1 MMRVFRGARDLVP
14 ARRALLPCALLLALL
29 LALLA
34 LPAAAQNQDLLAG
47 VLPGAD
53 GASSGMSVKSQ
64 ILVIMTLL
72 GLLPVMIMM
81 MTCFTRFVIV
91 LSLLRQALGLQ
102 QGLPSRIVTG
112 IALILTILVMRPV
125 GEQVWTQAF
134 LPYDQD
140 KIGLEHALRI
150 AEQPISRFMLAQTS
164 KASLAQVARLAG
176 EPLHAQ
182 PQLHS
187 FPVKLA
193 AFVLSELKT
202 AFQIGAMLFIPFLI
216 IDLVVS
222 SVLMA
227 MGMMM
232 LSPLVISL
240 PFKLL
245 LFVLVDGW
253 TLTVSTLVGSIH
265 AY

>member
-1 MMRVFRGARDLVP
+1 MTRRPAP
-14 ARRALLPCALLLALL
+14 ARRPARGLTAPLPPLVLAGALLLCCA
-29 LALLA
+29 
-34 LPAAAQNQDLLAG
+34 PAGADDLLAG
-47 VLPGAD
+47 IIPGAQTELT
-53 GASSGMSVKSQ
+53 VKMQ
-64 ILVIMTLL
+64 ILIIMTLL
-72 GLLPVMIMM
+72 GLLPVMVMM
-81 MTCFTRFVIV
+81 MTSFTRFVIV

-102 QGLPSRIVTG
+102 QGLPNRIVTG
-112 IALILTILVMRPV
+112 IALILTLLVMRPV
-125 GEQVWTQAF
+125 GDQVWREAF

-140 KIGLEHALRI
+140 RIGLQEALRI
-150 AEQPISRFMLAQTS
+150 AEAPVARFMLAQTS
-164 KASLAQVARLAG
+164 KAALRQVAHLAG
-176 EPLHAQ
+176 EPDTLEPQQHA
-182 PQLHS
+182 
-187 FPVKLA
+187 FTVKLA

-202 AFQIGAMLFIPFLI
+202 AFQIGCMLFIPFLV

-253 TLTVSTLVGSIH
+253 TLTVNTLVTSVQ

>member
-1 MMRVFRGARDLVP
+1 MTLFSRGADRRRTLRRLAP
-14 ARRALLPCALLLALL
+14 AGVGALLLL
-29 LALLA
+29 
-34 LPAAAQNQDLLAG
+34 AAAGAATAAPANQDILSG
-47 VLPGAD
+47 VIP
-53 GASSGMSVKSQ
+53 GASSGLTVKSQ
-64 ILVIMTLL
+64 ILVLMTIL

-81 MTCFTRFVIV
+81 MTSFTRFVIV

-112 IALILTILVMRPV
+112 VALILTLLVMRPV
-125 GEQVWTQAF
+125 GEQIWTEAF
-134 LPYDQD
+134 VPYDKD
-140 KIGLEHALRI
+140 KIGLEQALKV
-150 AEQPISRFMLAQTS
+150 AEVPLSRFMLAQTS
-164 KASLAQVARLAG
+164 KTALAQIAHLAG
-176 EPLHAQ
+176 EPAELNPMQ
-182 PQLHS
+182 RG
-187 FPVKLA
+187 FTVKLA
-193 AFVLSELKT
+193 AFVLSELKS
-202 AFQIGAMLFIPFLI
+202 AFQIGCMLFIPFLI

-253 TLTVSTLVGSIH
+253 TLTVNTLVSSIH
-265 AY
+265 GV

>member
-1 MMRVFRGARDLVP
+1 MRGGARGHG
-14 ARRALLPCALLLALL
+14 ARLAV

-34 LPAAAQNQDLLAG
+34 TGLLLCAPAAAQDLLAG
-47 VLPGAD
+47 VIPGAKTD
-53 GASSGMSVKSQ
+53 LTVKSQ
-64 ILVIMTLL
+64 VLVLMTLL
-72 GLLPVMIMM
+72 GLLPIMVMM

-102 QGLPSRIVTG
+102 QGLPNRIITG
-112 IALILTILVMRPV
+112 VALILTLLVMRPI
-125 GEQVWTQAF
+125 GDQIWRDAF
-134 LPYDQD
+134 VPYDQD
-140 KIGLEHALRI
+140 KIGMQDALKV
-150 AEQPISRFMLAQTS
+150 AEVPLSRFMLAQTS
-164 KASLAQVARLAG
+164 KAALAQVAHLAG
-176 EPLHAQ
+176 EPAALEPHKRA
-182 PQLHS
+182 
-187 FPVKLA
+187 FTVKLA

-253 TLTVSTLVGSIH
+253 TLTVNTLVGSIRPF
-265 AY
+265 

>member
-1 MMRVFRGARDLVP
+1 MRSGARG
-14 ARRALLPCALLLALL
+14 RAAPGGTLAVLACGLLLLLLA
-29 LALLA
+29 A
-34 LPAAAQNQDLLAG
+34 PAPAEAQDLLAG
-47 VLPGAD
+47 VIPGAKTD
-53 GASSGMSVKSQ
+53 LTVKSQ
-64 ILVIMTLL
+64 VLVLMTLL
-72 GLLPVMIMM
+72 GLLPIMVMM

-102 QGLPSRIVTG
+102 QGLPNRIITG
-112 IALILTILVMRPV
+112 VALILTLLVMRPI
-125 GEQVWTQAF
+125 GDQIWREAF
-134 LPYDQD
+134 VPYDQD
-140 KIGLEHALRI
+140 KIGMQDALKV
-150 AEQPISRFMLAQTS
+150 AEAPLSRFMLAQTS
-164 KASLAQVARLAG
+164 KAALAQVARLAG
-176 EPLHAQ
+176 EPSEMA
-182 PQLHS
+182 PQQRA
-187 FPVKLA
+187 FTVKLA

-253 TLTVSTLVGSIH
+253 TLTVNTLVGSIRPF
-265 AY
+265 

>member
-1 MMRVFRGARDLVP
+1 MKLKAR
-14 ARRALLPCALLLALL
+14 LPLLLALGLAAFTL
-29 LALLA
+29 LAPSAQAGTIELLG
-34 LPAAAQNQDLLAG
+34 QAG
-47 VLPGAD
+47 PG
-53 GASSGMSVKSQ
+53 GATNEFTVKTQ
-64 ILVIMTLL
+64 VLVIMTLL
-72 GLLPVMIMM
+72 GLLPALMLM
-81 MTCFTRFVIV
+81 MTSFTRFVIV

-102 QGLPSRIVTG
+102 QGLPNRIVTG
-112 IALILTILVMRPV
+112 IALILTLLVMRPV

-134 LPYDQD
+134 VPYDED
-140 KIGLEHALRI
+140 RIGLMQALKV
-150 AEQPISRFMLAQTS
+150 AEVPLSRFMLAQTS
-164 KASLAQVARLAG
+164 KASLAQVGGLAG
-176 EPLHAQ
+176 SKVAKPEDHP
-182 PQLHS
+182 
-187 FPVKLA
+187 FTVKLA

-202 AFQIGAMLFIPFLI
+202 AFQIGCMLFIPFLV

-240 PFKLL
+240 PLKLL

-253 TLTVSTLVGSIH
+253 TLTVNTLVTSIQ